1 MIKNLRNLLFLL
13 LLLLLGAC
21 SKSTPDYITKDDT
34 NEDTSEL
41 TSEDII
47 ILHMNDI
54 HADINNFP
62 KIASYINKLRETN
75 PNVFLL
81 SAGDLFSG
89 NPVVDQYDKPGYPMI
104 DLMNQLKFDVSVIGN
119 HEFDY
124 GQEILNNRIDQA
136 NFPFICA
143 NINAENAILNQPE
156 PYITLETSLGFPI
169 IVLGLIE
176 TGTHIGD
183 RYIPS
188 THPDKVE
195 EIDFPYYRYEIKNYT
210 NLKKSDNLFL
220 VLSHLGEG
228 SDQRLADENA
238 EIDIIVG
245 GHSHKIIQN
254 PYNRNNALICQAGS
268 KGRFL
273 GRIDIK
279 VKDGLVL
286 SKSAKLI
293 EVDNLSETD
302 DEITSLVNEYNN
314 NDVLERVIAQNLA
327 EFKNKDELGALMT
340 DAINWKLNTDIA
352 FQNSGGI
359 RSWLPF
365 GDIKVKHVYELDPF
379 NNEVIIFEMTCDE
392 IRSLINSGGNGD
404 LKVAGIQYR
413 YLEQAGIQLE
423 NYDGSVI
430 DETKTY
436 KVGISSYIASAYT
449 FDHTDEGQNSYVTS
463 ANCLIK
469 FLEHKKEINYSGVKR
484 IFGTN

>member
-1 MIKNLRNLLFLL
+1 MIKNIRSFLFLFLL
-13 LLLLLGAC
+13 LFLGAC
-21 SKSTPDYITKDDT
+21 SKNSPDYIP
-34 NEDTSEL
+34 EEEL
-41 TSEDII
+41 SEDII

-62 KIASYINKLRETN
+62 KIAAYINKLRETN

-89 NPVVDQYDKPGYPMI
+89 NPVVDQYEKPGYPMI

-143 NINAENAILNQPE
+143 NIDAANAILNQPD

-169 IVLGLIE
+169 VVLGLIE
-176 TGTHIGD
+176 TGTKIGD

-188 THPDKVE
+188 THPDKVDG
-195 EIDFPYYRYEIKNYT
+195 INFPYYRYEIKDYT
-210 NLKKSDNLFL
+210 SLKNTNNLFL

-228 SDQRLADENA
+228 SDQKLADENA
-238 EIDIIVG
+238 EIDLIVG

-254 PYNRNNALICQAGS
+254 PYVQNNALICQAGS
-268 KGRFL
+268 KGRYL

-279 VKDGLVL
+279 VEDEQLI
-286 SKSAKLI
+286 SKSARLI
-293 EVDNLSETD
+293 EVENLNETD
-302 DEITSLVNEYNN
+302 NEIASLVNEYNN
-314 NDVLERVIAQNLA
+314 NPVLERVIAQNLA
-327 EFKNKDELGALMT
+327 EFRNKDELGSLMT
-340 DAINWKLNTDIA
+340 DAINWNLNTDIA

-359 RSWLPF
+359 RSWLPL

-379 NNEVIIFEMTCDE
+379 NNEMIVFEMTCDE
-392 IRSLINSGGNGD
+392 IRSLINNTGEGD

-413 YLEQAGIQLE
+413 YMGQAGIQLE
-423 NYDGSVI
+423 NYDGSLI
-430 DETKTY
+430 DETKSY

-449 FDHTDEGQNSYVTS
+449 FDHADEGQNSYTTS
-463 ANCLIK
+463 VDCLIK
-469 FLEHKKEINYSGVKR
+469 FLEYKKEINYSGVKR
-484 IFGTN
+484 IFGSK